1 MKTAKTYSEP
11 GRGETRLETD
21 DGNVLI
27 CRQEAQRDGISQ
39 PMELVCCLPPLPFF
53 SLRIVGVKSK
63 SRVFPL
69 WVSDGE
75 YKFIKASV
83 GSSE

>member
-1 MKTAKTYSEP
+1 MTAKTYSEP
-11 GRGETRLETD
+11 CRGEIRIETD
-21 DGNVLI
+21 DGKVLI
-27 CRQEAQRDGISQ
+27 YMKEAQRDGISQ
-39 PMELVCCLPPLPFF
+39 PMELACCLSPLPFF

-63 SRVFPL
+63 SMVFPP

>member
-1 MKTAKTYSEP
+1 MTAKTYSEP
-11 GRGETRLETD
+11 RRAEIRIETD
-21 DGNVLI
+21 DGKVLI
-27 CRQEAQRDGISQ
+27 YMQEAQRDGISQ
-39 PMELVCCLPPLPFF
+39 PMELVCCVPPLPLF
-53 SLRIVGVKSK
+53 SLRIVGMNSK
-63 SRVFPL
+63 SMVLPP